1 MGAPY
6 QQKMYYF
13 RRQLNRTDIHGH
25 FQILTIL
32 KILVTYVAN
41 INYNMYLLFTS
52 LINHSVR
59 VLLPEK
65 KYVMILQSG
74 KYMCKHMKITVLI
87 NVKQSVATMFQL

>member
-32 KILVTYVAN
+32 KILVRYVAN
-41 INYNMYLLFTS
+41 INYMYLFFAS
-52 LINHSVR
+52 LIYHSVR